1 MYKWRDEMHKE
12 RINIGKAVEEFRKVQ
27 EILLGSTEAQAVFM
41 ADMVEAMA
49 RNIKMVVM

>member
-1 MYKWRDEMHKE
+1 MIHKKLE
-12 RINIGKAVEEFRKVQ
+12 TVQEKCAGKVQ

-49 RNIKMVVM
+49 RNIKLVVT